1 MKRKKWIVKYLS
13 EFIII
18 VLGITVSFWVNQLSI
33 NAQNNQ
39 ERIKV
44 LNSLKKEADEIYEYC
59 QERKLNWN
67 QDILILNSLLDDKSS
82 IIKSENINKSRI
94 QFNLIYYRVFEPP
107 TDRYHSI
114 INSGHLKYI
123 RSDKI
128 KELISKLHIT
138 YSTYVQTNIQHEKEL
153 REDLLKL
160 ILNTHPN
167 FILDKFNQNISFKE
181 YYNTLNTAVSEDDKL
196 QASLI
201 LLRDYQKN
209 RTKWLE
215 LYLALVE
222 DLNNE
227 IEVVLN
233 IN

>member
-1 MKRKKWIVKYLS
+1 MKKKEWIVKYLS
-13 EFIII
+13 EFVII

-33 NAQNNQ
+33 NAQNNK

-44 LNSLKKEADEIYEYC
+44 LNSLEKEANEIYEYC

-67 QDILILNSLLDDKSS
+67 QDLFILNSLLDEKSS
-82 IIKSENINKSRI
+82 IIRSESINKSRI

-123 RSDKI
+123 RSEKI

-138 YSTYVQTNIQHEKEL
+138 YSTYVQTTIQHEKEL
-153 REDLLKL
+153 REELLKL
-160 ILNTHPN
+160 ILNAHPD
-167 FILDKFNQNISFKE
+167 FILNKYNQNISFDE
-181 YYNTLNTAVSEDDKL
+181 YYQMLQSAVRENDKL
-196 QASLI
+196 HSSLI

-227 IEVVLN
+227 IKLVLTTN
-233 IN
+233 

>member
-1 MKRKKWIVKYLS
+1 MPRKDWIVKYLS
-13 EFIII
+13 EFVII

-33 NAQNNQ
+33 NAQNNR

-44 LNSLKKEADEIYEYC
+44 LKSLKEEVDEIYDYC

-67 QDILILNSLLDDKSS
+67 QDLFILNSLLDDKSS
-82 IIKSENINKSRI
+82 INRSENINKSRI

-123 RSDKI
+123 HSEQI

-138 YSTYVQTNIQHEKEL
+138 YSTYVQTTIQHEKEL
-153 REDLLKL
+153 RGDLLKL
-160 ILNTHPN
+160 ILTVHPD
-167 FILDKFNQNISFKE
+167 FILKKNNQDISFE
-181 YYNTLNTAVSEDDKL
+181 DYYQMIHRAVNEDDVL
-196 QASLI
+196 HSSLI

-209 RTKWLE
+209 RIKWLE

-222 DLNNE
+222 DLNTK
-227 IEVVLN
+227 IELVLKN
-233 IN
+233 